1 MWDVIERKR
10 IVPLLENSLKRG
22 KMPNAYLFVGPAHV
36 GKMTLAVNLAQA
48 LNCDSETRPCGVC
61 VSCRKIK
68 EGKHADVRVI
78 SLSGDKVKDISTEQI
93 EDIQHA
99 SSLPPYEGKYKVFI
113 IDGAERLSGHAANRL
128 LKTLEEPE
136 EHVIY
141 ILLTDDES
149 RVLSTVISRC
159 QRLEMLPVPAN
170 DIEEHLTAACRLEA
184 DTAKLLSRLACGC
197 MGWALTA
204 ADDETIVTERSTRI
218 EKVIALADGTI
229 DDRFT
234 YVGSLANQFAANRQ
248 TVYDELNLWLEIW
261 HDLLLIKA
269 GSGDMIT
276 NINFQKPLEDAAAR
290 YSLKQIREFIDYIR
304 KTAARLR
311 MNAAPRLA
319 LEVLMLNIPWRS
331 K

>member
-1 MWDVIERKR
+1 MWEVVERRR

-22 KMPNAYLFVGPAHV
+22 KIPNAYLFVGPAHV

-48 LNCDSETRPCGVC
+48 LNCEAEARPCGTC

-78 SLSGDKVKDISTEQI
+78 SLSGDRVKDISTEQI

-141 ILLTDDES
+141 VLLTGDES
-149 RVLSTVISRC
+149 RVLPTVISRC
-159 QRLEMLPVPAN
+159 QRLEMLPVPAE
-170 DIEEHLTAACRLEA
+170 DIQKHLATACRLEPEA
-184 DTAKLLSRLACGC
+184 AKLLSRLACGC
-197 MGWALTA
+197 VGWALSA
-204 ADDETIVTERSTRI
+204 ADDETIITERSTRI
-218 EKVIALADGTI
+218 EKIIALTGSTI
-229 DDRFT
+229 DERFT
-234 YVGSLANQFAANRQ
+234 YAGALANQFGANRQ
-248 TVYDELNLWLEIW
+248 AVYDELGLWLEVW

-269 GSGDMIT
+269 GSSDVIT
-276 NINFQKPLEDAAAR
+276 NINLQKPLEEAAVR
-290 YSLKQIREFIDYIR
+290 YSLKQIHDFIEDVL
-304 KTAARLR
+304 KTAERLR
-311 MNAAPRLA
+311 RNAAPRLA
-319 LEVLMLNIPWRS
+319 LEVFLLNIPGRN
-331 K
+331 